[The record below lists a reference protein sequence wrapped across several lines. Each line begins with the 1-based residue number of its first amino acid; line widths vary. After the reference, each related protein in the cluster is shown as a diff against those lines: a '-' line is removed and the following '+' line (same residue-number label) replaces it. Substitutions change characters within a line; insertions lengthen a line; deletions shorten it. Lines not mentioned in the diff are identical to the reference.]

1 MGLRWRKFLFPGVS
15 GALVGFAA
23 VLARRRSRRRRA
35 SMPRDVRGSDK
46 SILVVT
52 EEQSRP
58 YRGREFLSQ
67 VTYTCEPSPF
77 KVWRFLRPAGEGDGE
92 APSHRIY
99 HITPVIEFKSS
110 DGEEVE
116 VLQEE
121 KFYATLHCL
130 LQVESVPTELPRGR
144 SSNSTNAMWAEA

>member
-1 MGLRWRKFLFPGVS
+1 MGLRWRKFLGPGVS

-58 YRGREFLSQ
+58 YR
-67 VTYTCEPSPF
+67 
-77 KVWRFLRPAGEGDGE
+77 
-92 APSHRIY
+92 
-99 HITPVIEFKSS
+99 
-110 DGEEVE
+110 
-116 VLQEE
+116 
-121 KFYATLHCL
+121 
-130 LQVESVPTELPRGR
+130 ELPSEGV
-144 SSNSTNAMWAEA
+144 